1 MAVRTFILVSV
12 AALALAGCTKKT
24 TTAETLPTPPSDN
37 AAPSAPSGPSDV
49 SNAPVPGSQADFLAS
64 VTSDRIYFE
73 TDGYDVDS
81 EDQAVLRSQAQWLT
95 RYPNKQVTIEGHA
108 DERGS
113 REYNIALGE
122 RRANSAK
129 NYLGSLG
136 VNVSRISVIS
146 YGKERP
152 VALGSDESAWAQNRR
167 AVTVTVD

>member
-12 AALALAGCTKKT
+12 AAFALAGCAKKS
-24 TTAETLPTPPSDN
+24 TTAETLPTPPSDY
-37 AAPSAPSGPSDV
+37 ADPTPSAPSSV
-49 SNAPVPGSQADFLAS
+49 SNAPVPGSHADFLAS
-64 VTSDRIYFE
+64 VTSDSIYFG

-81 EDQAVLRSQAQWLT
+81 EDQAVLRSQAQWLS
-95 RYPNKQVTIEGHA
+95 RYPSKQITIEGHA

-122 RRANSAK
+122 RRANAAK
-129 NYLGSLG
+129 NYLGTLG
-136 VNVSRISVIS
+136 IATSRISVIS

-152 VALGSDESAWAQNRR
+152 IAVGSDEAAWAQNRR